1 MVRIFGNYF
10 VKNPNMMKKGHDA
23 GFNPT
28 PSVGGTYFDP
38 SLSFARSH
46 WGRALSKNPR
56 KGLNDGASGEIPV
69 VEYRP

>member
-38 SLSFARSH
+38 SFPLPHLR
-46 WGRALSKNPR
+46 GRALSKIR
-56 KGLNDGASGEIPV
+56 VKG
-69 VEYRP
+69 